1 MQSEL
6 PKASKATTG
15 QSGSIGKHD
24 LAYGCG
30 MASTKNNVMRQ
41 SHCANPYIYIYSYK
55 HIYIYICIYVLD
67 FCLDVFFG
75 GSRKVKYVTPFGVLG
90 VTLEPS
96 GPTFGSFWSRLGAN
110 VCPRA
115 HVLDFCLGVFLG
127 GSRKVK
133 YVIPF
138 GVLGVTLEPSGPTFG
153 SFWSRLDANVC
164 PRAHVSF
171 GAWLA

>member
-55 HIYIYICIYVLD
+55 HIYIYICIYVNIEIQLRIHVIAEESSATQ
-67 FCLDVFFG
+67 CFF
-75 GSRKVKYVTPFGVLG
+75 TAQAAQA
-90 VTLEPS
+90 S
-96 GPTFGSFWSRLGAN
+96 GRRN
-110 VCPRA
+110 YECR
-115 HVLDFCLGVFLG
+115 
-127 GSRKVK
+127 
-133 YVIPF
+133 
-138 GVLGVTLEPSGPTFG
+138 
-153 SFWSRLDANVC
+153 
-164 PRAHVSF
+164 
-171 GAWLA
+171 